1 MTSPARQVV
10 TSTRR
15 RHACVAAMRASVAL
29 TVTLGRAML
38 IHATM
43 LAPEAVVTIRTVA
56 TSVNA
61 GLRTRDSSVTHL
73 KVSTFILI
81 GLSFQ
86 FFSESHHSV
95 DLKISL
101 EDFDKR
107 MIVSRYHCSGQ
118 SLC

>member
-1 MTSPARQVV
+1 
-10 TSTRR
+10 
-15 RHACVAAMRASVAL
+15 MRASVASI
-29 TVTLGRAML
+29 VTLGRVTL

-73 KVSTFILI
+73 KVSTFTLI

-95 DLKISL
+95 DLRISL
-101 EDFDKR
+101 EDCDKR
-107 MIVSRYHCSGQ
+107 MIVLRCYCSTW
-118 SLC
+118 SIVFVM